1 MLPGSDD
8 AFLVLDRDGNGAIDN
23 GSELFGNYSPRATT
37 PWILAA
43 DGLEALAGYDS
54 PTVGGDGD
62 GAITNADQIYRRLR
76 LWIDANADGV
86 SASNELHTL
95 QRFGV
100 QRIELDAE
108 RTWLVDAN
116 GNVAFLTSTFS
127 GRRRHGNWFDF
138 FLVGIR

>member
-1 MLPGSDD
+1 VAVRRCRALPPFARREEGVC
-8 AFLVLDRDGNGAIDN
+8 AA
-23 GSELFGNYSPRATT
+23 PARA

-43 DGLEALAGYDS
+43 DGLEALAGDDS
-54 PTVGGDGD
+54 PAVGGDGD

-86 SASNELHTL
+86 SASNDLHTL
-95 QRFGV
+95 RKFDV